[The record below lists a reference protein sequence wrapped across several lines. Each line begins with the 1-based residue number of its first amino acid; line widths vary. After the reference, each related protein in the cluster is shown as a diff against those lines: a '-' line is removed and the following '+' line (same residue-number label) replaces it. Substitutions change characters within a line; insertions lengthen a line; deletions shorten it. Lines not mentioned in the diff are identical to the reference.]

1 MNRFQQINTIAE
13 LTSLY
18 ADIVLAIEN
27 SGIESNQVS
36 KILTSCI
43 SEEQIS
49 FTMYINI
56 INMELIRVEL
66 MDGIVNV
73 KELTFNGKDATVDS
87 IKNRLN
93 DLNDMLTTL
102 GELK

>member
-13 LTSLY
+13 FTSLY
-18 ADIVLAIEN
+18 ANIVLAIEK

-56 INMELIRVEL
+56 MYMECIRVEL
-66 MDGIVNV
+66 VDAILNV
-73 KELTFNGKDATVDS
+73 RELTFNGKDATVDS
-87 IKNRLN
+87 IKRRLN
-93 DLNDMLTTL
+93 DLKDMLTTL
-102 GELK
+102 KELK

>member
-1 MNRFQQINTIAE
+1 MNRSQQINTIAE
-13 LTSLY
+13 FTSLY
-18 ADIVLAIEN
+18 ADIELVIEK

-56 INMELIRVEL
+56 IDMECIRVEL
-66 MDGIVNV
+66 VDAILNV
-73 KELTFNGKDATVDS
+73 RELTFNGKDATVDS
-87 IKNRLN
+87 IKRRLN
-93 DLNDMLTTL
+93 DLKDMLTTL
-102 GELK
+102 KELK